1 MKTYKIYFTSDILES
16 VEVEASSEKEARDK
30 FDTGE
35 LDLSDAK
42 EEGKENL
49 QIDVVKELNEFN
61 LEV

>member
-16 VEVEASSEKEARDK
+16 VEVEASSEKEARNK

>member
-1 MKTYKIYFTSDILES
+1 MKTYKIYFTSDVSES
-16 VEVEASSEKEARDK
+16 IEVEASSEKEARDK

-49 QIDVVKELNEFN
+49 QIDVVKELNKFN
-61 LEV
+61 LEI